1 MWSEGE
7 PQEKVVVAA
16 LVDAFRPNRYG
27 MHNMTGNGRE
37 WVSDPSGPLAPV
49 ERLPVL
55 DPDSS
60 AGNVGFGVAAD
71 L

>member
-1 MWSEGE
+1 MWNEGE
-7 PQEKVVVAA
+7 PQEKVVAA
-16 LVDAFRPNRYG
+16 APADACRPNRYG
-27 MHNMTGNGRE
+27 MHNMTGNSRE

-60 AGNVGFGVAAD
+60 AGNVGFRVAAD